1 MHLPAPILSAVFALA
16 MTGSGFAQAALP
28 DDAVNSANNPGSVK
42 NEAPVR
48 EEALDCNCRVTVPG
62 ADAAGSVQ
70 SGGSDRP
77 TIPDRAAG
85 ASDETFDCTCGQ
97 STPRSQDPA
106 LATTLSLPGQP
117 AAIRSRRASR
127 RRGVRSPPGTIQGR
141 SVMFSRPAHTT
152 GPSRRSSGPG
162 TIRFIRASTSRSTT
176 MPRCGP
182 SRSFS
187 CVGPYTYRCG

>member
-48 EEALDCNCRVTVPG
+48 EEAVDCNCRVTVPG

-97 STPRSQDPA
+97 STPD
-106 LATTLSLPGQP
+106 
-117 AAIRSRRASR
+117 
-127 RRGVRSPPGTIQGR
+127 
-141 SVMFSRPAHTT
+141 TT
-152 GPSRRSSGPG
+152 GTLAVPGSGLGHDAVAPGSAGGNPVPSR
-162 TIRFIRASTSRSTT
+162 
-176 MPRCGP
+176 
-182 SRSFS
+182 
-187 CVGPYTYRCG
+187 